1 MTQFSNHHHSP
12 KSLENSRHKK
22 KVVFSDVVQSRYIS
36 KTDYYY
42 YEEQLIDV
50 DRNHSNLSFPKQ
62 HSLDVFISYC
72 SPTVIHVPKTPFIIG
87 NNSWGI
93 ACAEN
98 GLRYHYRSVENVL
111 DPVCL
116 QDNRTTLKQ
125 IHHSVCCRDPYCS
138 LAHCA
143 HGKEAWNHLQADQ
156 NRSRC
161 STTTTSSTTTT
172 PSVDKCDY
180 YHCTYLKRILLHF
193 QGCKDRFGCP
203 LCSVLHV
210 KSENG
215 KHREIE
221 TNSEEKIEGNEENQ
235 RVIGG
240 ENIVNNIDM
249 TNTRT
254 DLETKHISIETKL
267 KRRSKETLREVK
279 LHLVLVN
286 HAKNC
291 DGSANHCVS
300 ANCAKMRSFLAHP
313 QECSEIDCTLCRRVN
328 NLLKLH
334 GQVCSDRDCSL
345 AVCCQKVGRRST
357 TTGNRKV
364 SSTSSLGSKFDRIAL
379 NN

>member
-1 MTQFSNHHHSP
+1 MTQIINHHYHSP
-12 KSLENSRHKK
+12 KSFNSRHKK
-22 KVVFSDVVQSRYIS
+22 KVSFSDLVQTDYIS
-36 KTDYYY
+36 KADYYDN
-42 YEEQLIDV
+42 EERMDDM
-50 DRNHSNLSFPKQ
+50 DRNHSNQSFQKY
-62 HSLDVFISYC
+62 SN
-72 SPTVIHVPKTPFIIG
+72 VPNIPFIIG

-93 ACAEN
+93 ACAGN

-221 TNSEEKIEGNEENQ
+221 KNSEEKIEGNEENQ
-235 RVIGG
+235 RVIRGD
-240 ENIVNNIDM
+240 NIVNT
-249 TNTRT
+249 TNTT
-254 DLETKHISIETKL
+254 DLETEQISIETKL
-267 KRRSKETLREVK
+267 KRSKETLREVK

-291 DGSANHCVS
+291 DGSASHCVS

-364 SSTSSLGSKFDRIAL
+364 SSTSFLGSKFDRLAL